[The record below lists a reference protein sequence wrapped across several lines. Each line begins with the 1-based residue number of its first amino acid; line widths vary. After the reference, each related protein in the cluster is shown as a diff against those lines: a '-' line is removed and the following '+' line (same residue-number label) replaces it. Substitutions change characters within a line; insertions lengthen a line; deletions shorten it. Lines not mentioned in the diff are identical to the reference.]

1 MRRASRQSRLAP
13 VPDPSLSRRG
23 FVTGAGALG
32 AATVFAPQALAAG
45 LSGRRAPTLRGGRF
59 PEGVISGDPTPRSIT
74 LWTRVAGVG
83 GRGSVELEV
92 ARDRGFDRVVAR
104 DLIGTS
110 GASDHSVKAR
120 VGGLRPH
127 EEYFYRFSTRTKS
140 SPVGRFRTALPPD
153 SRQPVKFAFFSCQ
166 DFTFGYY
173 NAHALLA
180 REDVDFVI
188 NLGDYIYAE
197 AYHTAGSKSG
207 GVRTD
212 RIGFAKSLQEY
223 RDKYRLYRTDPN
235 LRRMHAQFPM
245 ISIWDD
251 HEVQNNYAG
260 RPRDGGLEESL
271 GYTRKRRA
279 AGYRAYFESMP
290 TYGFAPGRGKRIY
303 GATRFG
309 RNVDLVLLD
318 QRQFRADQPC
328 NDEQVGDPCD
338 ELNRPRNFL
347 GRKQMGF
354 LKKRLQRSPAAWK
367 VIANQTMVER
377 TVYPGG
383 RYIGFDSW
391 QGYPRERREL
401 LTHLKRKSIED
412 VVFVTGDIHTF
423 IAGDVRINDDDR
435 KPVATEFV
443 GGSITSQ
450 GLGEG
455 GGGLIPGADPRNPK
469 TPEGIKD
476 LLRDANPWVKDADFD
491 HHGYGLVVA
500 GPRDFRCT
508 FKRVAGTKKR
518 SAKKLPDKP
527 FAYRITR
534 GKPSLLD

>member
-1 MRRASRQSRLAP
+1 MSDLP
-13 VPDPSLSRRG
+13 VSRRS
-23 FVTGAGALG
+23 FVAGAGALG
-32 AATVFAPQALAAG
+32 AATVFAPQALAQG

-59 PEGVISGDPTPRSIT
+59 PEGVLSGDPTPRAIT

-92 ARDRGFDRVVAR
+92 AKDRGFDRVVAR
-104 DLIGTS
+104 DLVGTS
-110 GASDHSVKAR
+110 GAGDHYVKAR
-120 VGGLRPH
+120 VGGLDPH
-127 EEYFYRFSTRTKS
+127 EEYFYRFSTRTRS

-153 SRQPVKFAFFSCQ
+153 SRQPVTFAFFSCQ

-212 RIGFAKSLQEY
+212 RIGLARSLQDY
-223 RDKYRLYRTDPN
+223 RDKYRLYRSDSN
-235 LRRMHAQFPM
+235 LRRMHAEFPM

-251 HEVQNNYAG
+251 HEVQDNYAG
-260 RPRDGGLEESL
+260 GAPGGGLPGDA
-271 GYTRKRRA
+271 GYTERRRA

-290 TYGFAPGRGKRIY
+290 TYGFGPRRRNRIY
-303 GATRFG
+303 GASRFG
-309 RNVDLVLLD
+309 RNLDLVLLD
-318 QRQFRADQPC
+318 QRQYRADQPC
-328 NDEQVGDPCD
+328 NDELVADPCAKLD
-338 ELNRPRNFL
+338 RPRNFL
-347 GRKQMGF
+347 GRRQMGF
-354 LKKRLQRSPAAWK
+354 VKKRLQSSPAAWK
-367 VIANQTMVER
+367 VLANQTMVER

-401 LTHLKRKSIED
+401 LSHLKREQIED

-423 IAGDVRINDDDR
+423 IAGDVRIDDNDR
-435 KPVATEFV
+435 RPVATEFV

-455 GGGLIPGADPRNPK
+455 GGMLVPGADPRNPK

-476 LLRDANPWVKDADFD
+476 LLREANPWVRDADFD
-491 HHGYGLVVA
+491 HHGYGLAVA
-500 GPRDFRCT
+500 GPKDFRCT
-508 FKRVAGTKKR
+508 FKRVAGTKQR

-527 FAYRITR
+527 FAFRIER
-534 GKPSLLD
+534 GRPSLL